1 MKHSAQQDGFTLIE
15 LLVVI
20 VIIGILAGVVAAII
34 NPAEYIAQ
42 TRDARRISDL
52 LNVQTSIIGAIA
64 NNELQLSDTSTCGDC
79 NSIDSSQT
87 IDGTG
92 WVRFNN
98 VSGNGLINWIQ
109 VLPKDPVNEGALMF
123 SYYSD
128 GEAFEL
134 NAVLESEK
142 YMDYMLS
149 DGGNDDNVYERGFD
163 LTLN

>member
-1 MKHSAQQDGFTLIE
+1 
-15 LLVVI
+15 
-20 VIIGILAGVVAAII
+20 
-34 NPAEYIAQ
+34 
-42 TRDARRISDL
+42 
-52 LNVQTSIIGAIA
+52 
-64 NNELQLSDTSTCGDC
+64 
-79 NSIDSSQT
+79 
-87 IDGTG
+87 
-92 WVRFNN
+92 
-98 VSGNGLINWIQ
+98 
-109 VLPKDPVNEGALMF
+109 MF

>member
-98 VSGNGLINWIQ
+98 VS
-109 VLPKDPVNEGALMF
+109 
-123 SYYSD
+123 
-128 GEAFEL
+128 
-134 NAVLESEK
+134 
-142 YMDYMLS
+142 
-149 DGGNDDNVYERGFD
+149 
-163 LTLN
+163 